1 MAYATDS
8 PFGRIDYYDDYGFDY
23 IAQYSDKGGIMFGN
37 YTKERIELTPD
48 SSNMVAVFRITKRK
62 QITIAYW
69 HGRPLKNLPYNHNEI
84 LPFSTIK
91 RNIIIDTV
99 LKAGYSVML
108 RPKESELIIW
118 IDNGRFGQS

>member
-1 MAYATDS
+1 MAYTIQS
-8 PFGRIDYYDDYGFDY
+8 PFGRIDYYDNYGFDC
-23 IAQYSDKGGIMFGN
+23 IAQYTDKDGIMFGN
-37 YTKERIELTPD
+37 YTKERIELTPE

-69 HGRPLKNLPYNHNEI
+69 HGSQLKGLTYNHNEI
-84 LPFSTIK
+84 LPYSSEK
-91 RNIIIDTV
+91 RNSIIDTV

>member
-1 MAYATDS
+1 MAYTIKS
-8 PFGRIDYYDDYGFDY
+8 PFGEVQYYDNYGFDC
-23 IAQYSDKGGIMFGN
+23 IAQYNDKYGIMFGN

-69 HGRPLKNLPYNHNEI
+69 HGKPLKGLTYNHNEI
-84 LPFSTIK
+84 AEYSTDK
-91 RNIIIDTV
+91 RNSIIDTV

-108 RPKESELIIW
+108 RPKESELLIW
-118 IDNGRFGQS
+118 IDTGRFQQS

>member
-1 MAYATDS
+1 MAYAIDS
-8 PFGRIDYYDDYGFDY
+8 PFGRIDYYDDYGFDC
-23 IAQYSDKGGIMFGN
+23 IAQYSDKDGIMFGN

-62 QITIAYW
+62 QITVVYW
-69 HGRPLKNLPYNHNEI
+69 HGKPLRNLTYNHNDT
-84 LPFSTIK
+84 FNYSTK
-91 RNIIIDTV
+91 QRNTIIDNV
-99 LKAGYSVML
+99 LKAGYSIML